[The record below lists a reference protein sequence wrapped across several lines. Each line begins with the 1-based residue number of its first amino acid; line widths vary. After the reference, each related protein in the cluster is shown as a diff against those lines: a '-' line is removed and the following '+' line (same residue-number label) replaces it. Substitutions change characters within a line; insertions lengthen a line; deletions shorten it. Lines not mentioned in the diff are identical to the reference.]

1 MKGRFCCSPS
11 RESYNVETFTGL
23 LGFVFFW
30 AIVYCYSYDSSITY
44 FVALVVVGGLYYY
57 AEAFFYCTLPKHL
70 SDEQRLNSKSFEE
83 YLTAFCTAE
92 PEVLI

>member
-1 MKGRFCCSPS
+1 
-11 RESYNVETFTGL
+11 L